1 MPRNPKFN
9 AFAEHALELHDKK
22 NHDYASDNNP
32 YSNFEFAA
40 HYAGITVDQVFDV
53 MIGVKQARL
62 IELTSAGKTPN
73 NESIWDTKRDLAVYA
88 MLKASYSMKVVE
100 KEIPSIC
107 TYFYGKAMYPFEC
120 VRCDRH
126 FDTHPKTHCD
136 KFTPANDP
144 NLCYYCGYSNA
155 LHPRVEPPA

>member
-22 NHDYASDNNP
+22 SHDYASDNNP

-62 IELTSAGKTPN
+62 IELTSNNKTPN

-88 MLKASYSMKVVE
+88 MLKASYSMQVTE
-100 KEIPSIC
+100 KLVSS
-107 TYFYGKAMYPFEC
+107 
-120 VRCDRH
+120 
-126 FDTHPKTHCD
+126 FDCPGWDPGVSNRALTNFCKHCGFIYD
-136 KFTPANDP
+136 
-144 NLCYYCGYSNA
+144 